1 MRTLPSQVVWW
12 GRRAVR
18 HGNGCVGIARRSG
31 RQSGVDLGALNLP
44 EQHQQRYF
52 ASSSKEEN
60 SPPEGLQETQVD
72 LVEFLLGAK
81 YAMEIT
87 MMAMYSREFAD
98 YVAREAEAPGGLE
111 PDCEVAKM
119 LHQSLETVS
128 YDAFKAFLQSSNV
141 GIRAEITEIEM
152 HSAHLMNVKYA
163 RVPKRRTTNSS
174 GAKVFD
180 VPVQERLKLAVIF
193 DITRHVRLNLPDS
206 DDVEDVAVRRNKSIW
221 QFDSDVS
228 RPGDIDW
235 TIEPLHL
242 VM

>member
-1 MRTLPSQVVWW
+1 MGMRTLPSQVVWW
-12 GRRAVR
+12 GHAGGSGLVFAWRQVR
-18 HGNGCVGIARRSG
+18 NGDHDDGHVLERVCRLCG
-31 RQSGVDLGALNLP
+31 
-44 EQHQQRYF
+44 E
-52 ASSSKEEN
+52 
-60 SPPEGLQETQVD
+60 
-72 LVEFLLGAK
+72 
-81 YAMEIT
+81 
-87 MMAMYSREFAD
+87 
-98 YVAREAEAPGGLE
+98 REAEAPGALE

-128 YDAFKAFLQSSNV
+128 YDAFKAFILQSSNV

-152 HSAHLMNVKYA
+152 HSAHLMSVKYA
-163 RVPKRRTTNSS
+163 RVPKWPTTNSS
-174 GAKVFD
+174 GAKVLD

-193 DITRHVRLNLPDS
+193 DITEHVSLNLPDS

-228 RPGDIDW
+228 RSGGIDW